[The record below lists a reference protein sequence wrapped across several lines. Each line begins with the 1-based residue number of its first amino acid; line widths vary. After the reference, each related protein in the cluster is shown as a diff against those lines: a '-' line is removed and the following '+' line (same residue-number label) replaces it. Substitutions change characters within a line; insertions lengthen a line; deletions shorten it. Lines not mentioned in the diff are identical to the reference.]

1 MLFRTERRLHS
12 CVEHGVV
19 ADARP
24 CLHMPAFACVY
35 TAAKE
40 KTAKTDNALFSSPLG
55 TQDRAF
61 FDFLVDGTL
70 RLVRRPCQPHV
81 LRTWMR
87 LSHADGRLFSR
98 SGPCGGTG
106 TRTTGRPRC
115 DSALAGGTCVVGEE
129 NSRGQV
135 LCRGPW
141 SCPARCVSPNGPG
154 NKTPPTPA
162 ASTPRRQHQQH
173 DDDTTR
179 PIAAAALAPH
189 LAIAMPQHH
198 RHRQPSHP
206 GSGTSQV
213 TAWSAA

>member
-1 MLFRTERRLHS
+1 MERS
-12 CVEHGVV
+12 
-19 ADARP
+19 
-24 CLHMPAFACVY
+24 VY
-35 TAAKE
+35 
-40 KTAKTDNALFSSPLG
+40 
-55 TQDRAF
+55 
-61 FDFLVDGTL
+61 
-70 RLVRRPCQPHV
+70 
-81 LRTWMR
+81 
-87 LSHADGRLFSR
+87 R

-206 GSGTSQV
+206 GSGRPLYGPSCQGMATSV
-213 TAWSAA
+213 KVVALDLSLALALPTRAV